1 MILVKVYCLAHRI
14 SKKAEEAGLDTPF
27 IARKSDHS
35 QVQDSLMKALLLS
48 SNGPDPGL
56 YWPVCVL
63 TQNAL
68 VRTIATANPVNWT
81 WILLSPPNPP

>member
-56 YWPVCVL
+56 Y
-63 TQNAL
+63 
-68 VRTIATANPVNWT
+68 
-81 WILLSPPNPP
+81 

>member
-1 MILVKVYCLAHRI
+1 MILLKVYCLAHRI
-14 SKKAEEAGLDTPF
+14 SKAEEAGLGTPF

-35 QVQDSLMKALLLS
+35 QVQGWLMKALLLS
-48 SNGPDPGL
+48 SNSPDPGL

-68 VRTIATANPVNWT
+68 VRTLPLL
-81 WILLSPPNPP
+81 IL